1 MQSSQPKVFNR
12 RHAMAKVAGLTL
24 GLVVADANS
33 AALTAAVDVTL
44 KLEGHFI
51 DVHFSEGFAPEL
63 REKALRWIRQS
74 ALTVSKYLGR
84 FPLAHLDLY
93 VRAIDGVGV
102 RGGFTSVEVE
112 PFVRVNVG
120 RSSGKAQFDTDWVL
134 VHEMIHL
141 AIPRLERRHNWLHEG
156 IATYVE
162 GVARTRAGHIP
173 AMQFWGELATAMPK
187 GLPQEGDQ
195 GLDMTPTWGRTYWGG
210 ALFCL
215 LADVRMRTA
224 TENRLGLQQALQGVL
239 AAGGSYAVQWPIQR
253 VLATADRAVSLNT
266 LTDLH
271 REMGPKAVSVDLPA
285 LWRELGVEPQGVGAA
300 RLNQD
305 APHAAIRRAIAD

>member
-1 MQSSQPKVFNR
+1 MQNLQDMSLNR
-12 RHAMAKVAGLTL
+12 RHAIAKAAGLAL
-24 GLVVADANS
+24 GLVVADAKS
-33 AALTAAVDVTL
+33 AAPIAAVDVTL
-44 KLEGHFI
+44 KLKGHRV
-51 DVHFSEGFAPEL
+51 DVHFSAGFAPDL
-63 REKALRWIRQS
+63 RDQALHWIRQS
-74 ALTVSKYLGR
+74 AQTVASYLGR

-93 VRAIDGVGV
+93 LRAIDGIDV
-102 RGGFTSVEVE
+102 RGGFTSVERA

-120 RSSGKAQFDTDWVL
+120 RSSGKIQFASDWIL

-162 GVARTRAGHIP
+162 GVARTRAGHV
-173 AMQFWGELATAMPK
+173 AATQFWGELATGMPQ

-195 GLDMTPTWGRTYWGG
+195 GLDLTHTWGRTYWGG

-224 TENRLGLQQALQGVL
+224 TNNQLGLQQALQGVL
-239 AAGGSYAVQWPIQR
+239 AAGGSYAVQWPIER
-253 VLATADRAVSLNT
+253 VLATADRAVGLNP

-271 REMGPKAVSVDLPA
+271 REMGPVAMSVDLPA
-285 LWRELGVEPQGVGAA
+285 LWRELGVEPKSPDVA
-300 RLNQD
+300 RLSND
-305 APHAAIRRAIAD
+305 ATKAAVRRAIAE